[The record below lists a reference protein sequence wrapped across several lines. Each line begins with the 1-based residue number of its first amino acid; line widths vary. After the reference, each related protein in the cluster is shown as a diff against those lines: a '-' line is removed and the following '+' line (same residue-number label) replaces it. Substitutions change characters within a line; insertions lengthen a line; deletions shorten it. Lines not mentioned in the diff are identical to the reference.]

1 MAGRKVVTEAPDFQI
16 TGRSLLKEKGF
27 FKVLGVNVR
36 HGRFDGGED
45 LEIFREVPVRPGTGD
60 SVAILAFDPLAR
72 KVILNKELRI
82 GVLYAG
88 ENPFTYALPAGGIN
102 NGETPLVAAL
112 REATEEMGV
121 ELIKPRLVIDRKY
134 PSEGGVSE
142 RISVVFAYV
151 VAPKEKAVLGLE
163 EEHENIL
170 RESVPASRFV
180 ALRDQGREMVSMT
193 ACLAAY
199 WFKENRRKLVN
210 EFKAG

>member
-1 MAGRKVVTEAPDFQI
+1 MAERKVVTETPSFKI
-16 TGRSLLKEKGF
+16 TDRKMLKAEGF
-27 FKVLGVNVR
+27 FKVVGLSVE
-36 HGRFDGGED
+36 HGRFDEGAP
-45 LEIFREVPVRPGTGD
+45 LEVYREVPVRPGTGD

-72 KVILNKELRI
+72 KVILNKEMRI

-102 NGETPLVAAL
+102 KGETPLAAAI
-112 REATEEMGV
+112 REAGEEMGV

-142 RISVVFAYV
+142 RISVVFAFCT
-151 VAPKEKAVLGLE
+151 APRGKAVLGLE
-163 EEHENIL
+163 HEHENIL
-170 RESVPASRFV
+170 RESVPAGRFI
-180 ALRDQGREMVSMT
+180 ALRDEGREMVSMT

-199 WFKENRRKLVN
+199 WFKENRRKLVS